1 MKIIRDSYLNQLI
14 AGKHNGL
21 VKVVTGIRR
30 CGKSY
35 LLMNLFRD
43 HLKKSGVV
51 DSHIIS
57 IDLDDLANESLRE
70 KHALYNHVGSLITDG
85 DMYYIL
91 LDEIQW
97 VTGFEDVL
105 NGFLH
110 MNNADVYVTGSNSK
124 FLSSDII
131 TEFRGR
137 GDEIH
142 VHPLSFAEFYS
153 VYAGTEEQ
161 AWKEYYTYGGMPL
174 ILSMKTEDKK
184 AKYLKS
190 LFDETYAKD
199 MIEHNHIRNITGLDE
214 VINILASS
222 IGSATNPERIKN
234 TFKSTQKVDVSAP
247 TIQNYIKYLKEAFI
261 IEEAQRYDVKSLKY
275 IGANSKYYYT
285 DIGLRNAK
293 LNFRQQE
300 ESHIM
305 ENIVY
310 NELRIR
316 GYNVDVGIVE
326 VNVVEDG
333 KKVKRGYEVDFVA
346 NKGSQRYYLQSALSI
361 PDRAKEAQEMRSLNH
376 IDDSFKKMVI
386 VKDNIMLKRDEKGIV
401 TMGIL
406 QFLLDPES
414 LNI

>member
-1 MKIIRDSYLNQLI
+1 MKIIRDFYLNQLI

-35 LLMNLFRD
+35 LLMNIFRD

-57 IDLDDLANESLRE
+57 IDLDDMANESLRE

-142 VHPLSFAEFYS
+142 VNPLSFAEFYS

-174 ILSMKTEDKK
+174 ILSMETEDRK
-184 AKYLKS
+184 AKYLKN
-190 LFDETYAKD
+190 LFDGTYAKD
-199 MIEHNHIRNITGLDE
+199 MIEHNNIRNITGLDE

-234 TFKSTQKVDVSAP
+234 TFKSTRKVDVSAP

-261 IEEAQRYDVKSLKY
+261 IEEAQRYDVKGLKY

-346 NKGSQRYYLQSALSI
+346 NMGSQRYYLQSALSI
-361 PDRAKEAQEMRSLNH
+361 PDRTKEAQEMRSLNH
-376 IDDSFKKMVI
+376 INDSFKKIVI
-386 VKDNIMLKRDEKGIV
+386 VKNNIMLKRDEKGIV